1 MGPWPNVLNAYATA
15 ILHTIDF
22 LKFQHPNYSAPSRAL
37 IAFYSK
43 VEKFL
48 KQKSIFFGSLNMWQ
62 QCIYAIT
69 S

>member
-15 ILHTIDF
+15 ILHTIDS

-43 VEKFL
+43 VW
-48 KQKSIFFGSLNMWQ
+48 QASQIFKAKIWQ
-62 QCIYAIT
+62 FEYVAAVYICYN
-69 S
+69 